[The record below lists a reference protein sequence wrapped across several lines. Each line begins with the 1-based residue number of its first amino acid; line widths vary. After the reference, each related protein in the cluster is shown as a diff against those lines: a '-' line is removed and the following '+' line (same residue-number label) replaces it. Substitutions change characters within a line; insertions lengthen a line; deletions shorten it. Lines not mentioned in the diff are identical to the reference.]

1 MTDRAAQPPMVEAR
15 DLRIQRGGRVVL
27 ELGSLDVGRG
37 ETWVLVGPNG
47 AGKTSLL
54 RALGLLDTPSAGTL
68 KLFGEPLARPPPL
81 ALRRRVLTVF
91 QETLLLDE
99 SALANVALPLKLRG
113 IALETRCAAA
123 RAALALFEAEHLADR
138 RARQLSGG
146 EARRVAL
153 ARGFAAKPELLL
165 LDEPFAALD
174 PPSRESLTIELK
186 QAIHST
192 GTTCIA
198 VTHDRTEALAL
209 SDHLGVILDGKLVQ
223 AGPTDAVFRAPA
235 DEAVARFIGVENLI
249 PVRILER
256 GQESFR
262 LDASGIALTCPPA
275 PVKGESAVA
284 CIRAQDVL
292 LATGSPGPLSAR
304 NCVPCTVSAIVP
316 APAGLYVRLTGPFPM
331 VALLTRAAVE
341 DLGLTPQRPCTALF
355 KSNAV
360 HLLQA

>member
-1 MTDRAAQPPMVEAR
+1 MTGQTSLLVEAS
-15 DLRIQRGGRVVL
+15 DLRIQRSGRVVL
-27 ELGSLDVGRG
+27 ELGSLRVGRS

-54 RALGLLDTPSAGTL
+54 RALALLDPPSSGSL
-68 KLFGEPLARPPPL
+68 KVFGEPSAKPPL
-81 ALRRRVLTVF
+81 ALRRRVVTVF

-99 SALANVALPLKLRG
+99 TALDNVALPLELRRVPKE
-113 IALETRCAAA
+113 ARHEAA
-123 RAALALFEAEHLADR
+123 RSALALFGAEHLAGR
-138 RARQLSGG
+138 RTQRLSGG

-174 PPSRESLTIELK
+174 PPSREALTIDLK

-249 PVRILER
+249 PVRIVER
-256 GQESFR
+256 GPESFR
-262 LDASGIALTCPPA
+262 LDASGVALSCPPA
-275 PVKGESAVA
+275 PVRGDAAVA

-292 LATGSPGPLSAR
+292 LATGAPGHLSAR
-304 NCVPCTVSAIVP
+304 NCVPCTVSQISP
-316 APAGLYVRLTGPFPM
+316 APAGLYVRLDGPFPM
-331 VALLTRAAVE
+331 VALLTRASVE
-341 DLGLTPQRPCTALF
+341 DLALAPQKQCTALF

-360 HLLQA
+360 HLLQG

>member
-1 MTDRAAQPPMVEAR
+1 MTERAPLLVEAR

-27 ELGSLDVGRG
+27 ELGTLEVTRG

-54 RALGLLDTPSAGTL
+54 RAVGLLEAVSAGSL
-68 KLFGEPLARPPPL
+68 KLFGQAVAAKPSL
-81 ALRRRVLTVF
+81 ALRRRVVTVF
-91 QETLLLDE
+91 QETLLLDDTVLE
-99 SALANVALPLKLRG
+99 NVALPLKLRG
-113 IALETRCAAA
+113 IAAETRCAAA
-123 RAALALFEAEHLADR
+123 RSALALFGAEHLADR
-138 RARQLSGG
+138 RARRLSGG

-153 ARGFAAKPELLL
+153 ARGFASQPEALL

-174 PPSRESLTIELK
+174 PPSREALTIELK

-223 AGPTDAVFRAPA
+223 TGATDAVFRAPA
-235 DEAVARFIGVENLI
+235 DEAVARFIGVENLVS
-249 PVRILER
+249 VRILER
-256 GQESFR
+256 GAEGFR
-262 LDASGIALTCPPA
+262 LDASGVSLTCPPA
-275 PVKGESAVA
+275 PVQGDSATA

-292 LATGSPGPLSAR
+292 LATGELGHLSAR
-304 NCVPCTVSAIVP
+304 NCVPCTVSAIAP
-316 APAGLYVRLTGPFPM
+316 APAGLYVRLAGPFPM

-341 DLGLTPQRPCTALF
+341 DLALTPGKHCIALF

-360 HLLQA
+360 HLLQG